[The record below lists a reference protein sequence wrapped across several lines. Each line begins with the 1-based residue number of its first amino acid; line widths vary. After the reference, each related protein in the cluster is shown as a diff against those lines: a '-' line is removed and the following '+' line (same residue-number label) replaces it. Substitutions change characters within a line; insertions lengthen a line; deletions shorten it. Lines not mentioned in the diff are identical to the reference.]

1 MTLKPLYQ
9 MYFLNRTCREALNCM
24 GNWDMEIKLRIGSLS
39 MWKNCRAKLFVKY
52 RVGMTLQSA
61 LQVRDIGN
69 MVALQMHQKGYGRT
83 EKVY

>member
-1 MTLKPLYQ
+1 M
-9 MYFLNRTCREALNCM
+9 A
-24 GNWDMEIKLRIGSLS
+24 NWDMEIKLRIGNLS

-52 RVGMTLQSA
+52 RVVMTLQSA

-69 MVALQMHQKGYGRT
+69 LVALQMYQKCYGRT